1 MFSNVPDFVI
11 QAIGFVGIFFNLIA
25 VQFNSHGK
33 IVFLRTLGSV
43 MFGIQYLFLGAIPGL
58 VVEIIG
64 WIRNVVFIY
73 TVKKGKN
80 TKFWI
85 YFFSVITIIAGVTTM
100 ILSWKTSI
108 EKISMWSSNI
118 VVCTILA
125 VGISVIAI
133 VAKVLSTVAYGIK
146 NPDTIRKLNIPTSSM
161 WLFYNFIAFSIAGI
175 INEAITIISNLI
187 AQWRYRK
194 PKQKNIE
201 QTEQKKENENSA
213 S

>member
-1 MFSNVPDFVI
+1 MFSNVPEFVI

-25 VQFNSHGK
+25 VQFNSHAK

-64 WIRNVVFIY
+64 WIRNVIFIY
-73 TVKKGKN
+73 TVKKDKN

-85 YFFSVITIIAGVTTM
+85 YFFSVVTVIAGVTTI
-100 ILSWKTSI
+100 ILSWNTSI
-108 EKISMWSSNI
+108 AEVSKWTKNY

-125 VGISVIAI
+125 VTISIIAI
-133 VAKVLSTVAYGIK
+133 VAKILSTVAYGIK
-146 NPDTIRKLNIPTSSM
+146 DPNTIRKLNIPTCSM
-161 WLFYNFIAFSIAGI
+161 WLFYNFIAFSIAGV
-175 INEAITIISNLI
+175 INEAISIISNLV

-194 PKQKNIE
+194 PKQKTQEQSKQIIE
-201 QTEQKKENENSA
+201 TKNSA
-213 S
+213 K